1 MRNFA
6 ALITTLS
13 LGTAAIAATPALAQD
28 AAATAEAKLAV
39 GTKVFDSEKAELGTI
54 STVSGANVVVDLGA
68 GKQVTLP
75 GNAFGMLEQGP
86 TIGATKAQVL
96 AAVDQAAAANDAKL
110 NAALAP
116 GADVLSAQG
125 AAIVGKVKLVEADGA
140 VLTTPQGDIKLPRN
154 ALFVNANGALAT
166 SFTADQFAAAM
177 AQANQAAAADDAAV
191 AAALTA
197 GAEIRDIN
205 GTAVLGTVK
214 SFDASNVV
222 VATSEGDVSLPRS
235 AFDMKPQGLAAAYSV
250 AQFVAA
256 VEQATGS
263 TPDIAEVAVE
273 GEAEIAAD

>member
-1 MRNFA
+1 MRKFA

-13 LGTAAIAATPALAQD
+13 LGTAALSAAPALAQD
-28 AAATAEAKLAV
+28 AAATAETKLAV

-54 STVSGANVVVDLGA
+54 SAVQGANVVVDLGA
-68 GKQVTLP
+68 GKQVTVP

-110 NAALAP
+110 NSVLVV

-125 AAIVGKVKLVEADGA
+125 AAVIGQVKLVEADGA

-154 ALFVNANGALAT
+154 ALFVNAQGALAT
-166 SFTADQFAAAM
+166 SFTADQFNEAM
-177 AQANQAAAADDAAV
+177 AQASQAAAADDAAV

-214 SFDASNVV
+214 SFDAANVV

-235 AFDMKPQGLAAAYSV
+235 AFDMNGNTLAAAYTV
-250 AQFVAA
+250 EQFAEA
-256 VEQATGS
+256 VTQATGS

-273 GEAEIAAD
+273 GEVVAD

>member
-1 MRNFA
+1 MRKFA

-13 LGTAAIAATPALAQD
+13 LGTAALTTAPALAQD

-54 STVSGANVVVDLGA
+54 TSVQGPNVVVDLGA

-96 AAVDQAAAANDAKL
+96 AAVDQAAAANEAKL
-110 NAALAP
+110 NAALVV

-125 AAIVGKVKLVEADGA
+125 AAVIGQVKLVEADGA
-140 VLTTPQGDIKLPRN
+140 VLTTPQGDIKLPRH
-154 ALFVNANGALAT
+154 ALFVNAQDALAT
-166 SFTADQFAAAM
+166 SFTADQFKAAM
-177 AQANQAAAADDAAV
+177 AQASQAEAADDAAV
-191 AAALTA
+191 DAALTA

-205 GTAVLGTVK
+205 GTAILGNVK
-214 SFDASNVV
+214 SFDAANVV

-235 AFDMKPQGLAAAYSV
+235 AFDIKGGKLAAAYTV
-250 AQFVAA
+250 EQFAEA
-256 VEQATGS
+256 VTQATGS

-273 GEAEIAAD
+273 GEAEVVAD